1 MEDTEVMAV
10 DADRLAELCEND
22 SAVGYNLMLRI
33 DQIYFE
39 RYRIDVKQESVL
51 TYTLPP
57 RIIRPN
63 RQHERGS

>member
-22 SAVGYNLMLRI
+22 SAVGYNLMLKI

-39 RYRIDVKQESVL
+39 RYRYGWQTGIGAHVH
-51 TYTLPP
+51 PP
-57 RIIRPN
+57 SSN
-63 RQHERGS
+63 HTT

>member
-10 DADRLAELCEND
+10 DADRLAELCKND
-22 SAVGYNLMLRI
+22 SAVGYNLMLKI
-33 DQIYFE
+33 AQIYFE
-39 RYRIDVKQESVL
+39 RYKMDSKQELVL

-63 RQHERGS
+63 RQLERGS